1 MSTEMSTT
9 LSRVCRW
16 NCREGTVRML
26 ESALGVWMTS
36 WLVVPR
42 PSPTVVRVYSNS
54 CSSLPPSATK
64 KKYPLMTPLWH
75 HSEEIK
81 YRTYNYGSVI
91 HVLSRSME
99 WDESR
104 YIQVNTVLFLCHSW
118 ITWNYITWFT
128 EKSICPFFNFD
139 VILDLLV
146 FSQIIVVWW
155 FDFGVI
161 INRGCSLTS
170 HLMCCEIS
178 QISN

>member
-1 MSTEMSTT
+1 MHERARTYTSNMSTEMSTT

-75 HSEEIK
+75 HTEEIK

-104 YIQVNTVLFLCHSW
+104 YIQVNTFLFSLSFMNNLKLYNM
-118 ITWNYITWFT
+118 IYRKINL
-128 EKSICPFFNFD
+128 PFFS
-139 VILDLLV
+139 ILML
-146 FSQIIVVWW
+146 F
-155 FDFGVI
+155 
-161 INRGCSLTS
+161 
-170 HLMCCEIS
+170 
-178 QISN
+178 

>member
-1 MSTEMSTT
+1 MHERARTYTSNMSTEMSTT

-104 YIQVNTVLFLCHSW
+104 YIQVNNNLKLYNM
-118 ITWNYITWFT
+118 IYRKINL
-128 EKSICPFFNFD
+128 PFFQFWCY
-139 VILDLLV
+139 
-146 FSQIIVVWW
+146 FRS
-155 FDFGVI
+155 FGV
-161 INRGCSLTS
+161 
-170 HLMCCEIS
+170 
-178 QISN
+178 

>member
-91 HVLSRSME
+91 HVLSRSIL
-99 WDESR
+99 WPNFHR
-104 YIQVNTVLFLCHSW
+104 RFLILLSW
-118 ITWNYITWFT
+118 IPALQVSLTTRVSATGAAVF
-128 EKSICPFFNFD
+128 CLPC
-139 VILDLLV
+139 LLV
-146 FSQIIVVWW
+146 GSLIPPQPPLHPITSNHASPTSQTKIYAFKWLK
-155 FDFGVI
+155 F
-161 INRGCSLTS
+161 
-170 HLMCCEIS
+170 
-178 QISN
+178 

>member
-1 MSTEMSTT
+1 MHERARTYTSNMSTEMSTT

-64 KKYPLMTPLWH
+64 KRYPLMTPLWH
-75 HSEEIK
+75 Q
-81 YRTYNYGSVI
+81 TYNYGSVI

-104 YIQVNTVLFLCHSW
+104 YIQVNTFLFLCHSLSFMNNLKLYNM
-118 ITWNYITWFT
+118 IYREINL
-128 EKSICPFFNFD
+128 PFFQFWCY
-139 VILDLLV
+139 
-146 FSQIIVVWW
+146 FRS
-155 FDFGVI
+155 FGV
-161 INRGCSLTS
+161 
-170 HLMCCEIS
+170 
-178 QISN
+178 